1 MGHSKDTPNPGS
13 VSPSLHSESSAP
25 ARIVAVMNANS
36 ALAREVVQ
44 VLDDQGFD
52 GELRLFGEELLSR
65 GIVGDAPKVST
76 NFVHFAGRE
85 LTIGPRTPERLRG
98 IRVAYLGTDADL
110 RQGAS
115 VVRPALVPDA
125 GITHP
130 LVDPADTARFE
141 NRIDAHRG
149 TVLVPRAPVSIIGVI
164 ARALK
169 SRHVTATVLEPAGE
183 LGPNALTELYEQTM
197 ALFAHRS
204 LPEVTFGGRLAF
216 NVLPSHLPLSGA
228 ADLAQCPVTM
238 SSLLVPAFGGTTI
251 AMTLDTA
258 VPDGELEDVLE
269 DAGVQLEDAIDPASI
284 LGDGGVR
291 ATIIRTDSKPSADGR
306 RLVTLHAVV
315 DEVRRT
321 AEAMVR
327 VGEYLLR

>member
-1 MGHSKDTPNPGS
+1 MGHSKDAPLPLSTTGGPNADVAP
-13 VSPSLHSESSAP
+13 P

-36 ALAREVVQ
+36 ALGREVVQ

-65 GIVGDAPKVST
+65 GIATDAPSVST

-98 IRVAYLGTDADL
+98 VRVAYLGSDADL
-110 RQGAS
+110 RHGAS

-125 GITHP
+125 GLVHP
-130 LVDPADTARFE
+130 LVDPADTARFVH
-141 NRIDAHRG
+141 RLDAHRG
-149 TVLVPRAPVSIIGVI
+149 TVLVPRAPVSVIGVL
-164 ARALK
+164 ARALA
-169 SRHVTATVLEPAGE
+169 SRHVIATVLEPAGE

-216 NVLPSHLPLSGA
+216 NVLPSRLPLSGA
-228 ADLAQCPVTM
+228 ADLAQCPVTVT
-238 SSLLVPAFGGTTI
+238 SFLVPAFGGTTL
-251 AMTLDTA
+251 ALTLDTA
-258 VPDGELEDVLE
+258 VPDDELEDLLE
-269 DAGVQLEDAIDPASI
+269 DAGVQLEDAVDPASI
-284 LGDGGVR
+284 LGDGGIR
-291 ATIIRTDSKPSADGR
+291 ATIIANAGKPGPDGR
-306 RLVTLHAVV
+306 RLVTIHAVV
-315 DEVRRT
+315 DEARRT

-327 VGEYLLR
+327 VGEHLLR